1 MDVTNGPAQDA
12 ITTLNSLQ
20 TNFAT
25 VEAIR
30 KSKSRDDMNKYSI
43 PEAIEWLRRIGYQ
56 VRNLSLTSIAT
67 WPGGTVSTNAGMMEL
82 LALRFE
88 PLKSGPCGWHEG
100 QRLNIF
106 VYNIDSV
113 AIRNRAF
120 SYS

>member
-56 VRNLSLTSIAT
+56 VRNLSLTSNSYLVR
-67 WPGGTVSTNAGMMEL
+67 GY
-82 LALRFE
+82 
-88 PLKSGPCGWHEG
+88 C
-100 QRLNIF
+100 
-106 VYNIDSV
+106 ID
-113 AIRNRAF
+113 
-120 SYS
+120 